1 MADRRKLQGEVDRCL
16 KKVSEGCELFEDI
29 WKKVQNATNV
39 NQKEKY
45 ESELKKEIKKLQRL
59 REQIKTWLTSSDIKD
74 KKSLLDN
81 RKLIELQMER
91 FRIVEKETKT
101 KAYSKEGLGQAN
113 KVDPET
119 KEKER
124 CREWLNESINTLGIQ
139 IDQMEC
145 EIESINA
152 GTKKKKLDKDKV
164 ERIEN
169 LNERIEKHRFHTTQ
183 LEHILRLL
191 DNETIEVES
200 VNKIR
205 EDIEYYV
212 ENNQD
217 QDIDEMELEGIYED
231 LDLDTLIGAEII
243 KNPDD
248 NDDDSI
254 QSSPSSSL
262 TSSHFHHSMNSP
274 AKSNTASPRK
284 NSKSSSSSVP
294 TTPSLSNGISSSG
307 TSSSTTKDVPSTTSS
322 SHTPSKRNLFS
333 STSSSTTTSSS
344 SNTTT
349 SSIVTTSSTTSSSS
363 TTPSLSSSS
372 STDSD
377 STVSVATTSV
387 PLVNG
392 FDHPSNSETSSTTT
406 TSIST
411 TLPTEDD
418 SPSIQSS
425 TNQTAVSSS
434 SSSSSDNTDVTVSS
448 VTGTT
453 SSLPT
458 EEETAVQA
466 VRNHVESL
474 KHPGYNSNSSIWRGS
489 SASTTAPDTTALPSS
504 QPAPPS
510 TATDTNVVTATET
523 ATATA
528 ETSSILAG
536 TQPGTTLPTTSQPNP
551 LPYPSTKMDDPL
563 SQNNTDFAVGLKTSS
578 LFGSVM
584 NHTGSIGQKLSTSDT
599 QEVRLQPVHGVA
611 PLGPVLLSQE
621 RVKQLKMLDTAYH
634 HLPQRQDS
642 ERMRPYISR
651 SAVPIAPYHHH
662 PAPPNIDSLEFFQRL
677 STETLFFIFYY
688 QEGTRAQYLA
698 AKALKKQSWRF
709 HTKYM
714 MWFQRHEE
722 PKRITDEY
730 EEGTYIFFDY
740 EKWSQRKRD
749 GFTFE
754 YRYLE
759 DKDLP

>member
-16 KKVSEGCELFEDI
+16 KKVGEGCEAFEDI
-29 WKKVQNATNV
+29 WHKVQNATNI

-59 REQIKTWLTSSDIKD
+59 REQIKTWAASSDIKD

-101 KAYSKEGLGQAN
+101 KAYSKEGLGQAS

-124 CREWLNESINTLGIQ
+124 CREWLNDSIGSLNLQ

-145 EIESINA
+145 EIESLNV
-152 GTKKKKLDKDKV
+152 GNKKKKLDKDKA
-164 ERIEN
+164 ERIEE
-169 LNERIEKHRFHTTQ
+169 LNQYIEKHRYHITQ

-191 DNETIEVES
+191 DNESIEVDE

-205 EDIEYYV
+205 EDIEYYID
-212 ENNQD
+212 NNQEEGEEI
-217 QDIDEMELEGIYED
+217 DIDGIYED
-231 LDLDTLIGAEII
+231 LDLDSLVEAGEIS
-243 KNPDD
+243 KNHEDKDD
-248 NDDDSI
+248 EDSI

-262 TSSHFHHSMNSP
+262 TSSGFHGIATLNSP
-274 AKSNTASPRK
+274 AKSNSGSPRK
-284 NSKSSSSSVP
+284 NSKTSSSSVP
-294 TTPSLSNGISSSG
+294 TTPLTNGI
-307 TSSSTTKDVPSTTSS
+307 TSSTAITTSS
-322 SHTPSKRNLFS
+322 SSSVTSASNTPSKRNLFS
-333 STSSSTTTSSS
+333 STSSST
-344 SNTTT
+344 NH
-349 SSIVTTSSTTSSSS
+349 
-363 TTPSLSSSS
+363 SLSSSS
-372 STDSD
+372 SIESD
-377 STVSVATTSV
+377 TTPSLASSTSM
-387 PLVNG
+387 VNG
-392 FDHPSNSETSSTTT
+392 LDHFPMDTITSAVVDSEINSFNTPYASAATPLIDST
-406 TSIST
+406 TSI
-411 TLPTEDD
+411 
-418 SPSIQSS
+418 
-425 TNQTAVSSS
+425 TNTNINNISSS
-434 SSSSSDNTDVTVSS
+434 SSSSGISLISTFT
-448 VTGTT
+448 TT
-453 SSLPT
+453 SVLATLPT

-474 KHPGYNSNSSIWRGS
+474 KHPGFSSNTSIWRGTT
-489 SASTTAPDTTALPSS
+489 STTGSSDTTTSS
-504 QPAPPS
+504 VTSSPAPTS
-510 TATDTNVVTATET
+510 TTTTDVVTATET
-523 ATATA
+523 ATTTVESISPLSSATTVA
-528 ETSSILAG
+528 PISSLSSMITSS
-536 TQPGTTLPTTSQPNP
+536 QSNNSLPFPPVSSLNNKLEDALSQPT
-551 LPYPSTKMDDPL
+551 S
-563 SQNNTDFAVGLKTSS
+563 DFANLKSNS

-584 NHTGSIGQKLSTSDT
+584 NHPVIGPKITSTET

-621 RVKQLKMLDTAYH
+621 RVKQLKMLDAAFH

-642 ERMRPYISR
+642 EKMRPYISR
-651 SAVPIAPYHHH
+651 SAVPIASYHHH
-662 PAPPNIDSLEFFQRL
+662 PPPPNIDSLEFFQRL